1 MVGVSHVE
9 LEAVEVSACFE
20 VECGVGVAEG
30 VVLPGACGAVA
41 GAGAEGAETPFDYQ
55 PRAGF
60 MPSAG
65 CFAHVNHGLSC
76 STGVTVGATTKSVT
90 WAQVVCF
97 ERYEKQK
104 IKRAQ
109 AVKLEPVSVY
119 AVQGSNL

>member
-1 MVGVSHVE
+1 MSHVE
-9 LEAVEVSACFE
+9 LETVEVSTCFE

-30 VVLPGACGAVA
+30 VVLLGACGAVD
-41 GAGAEGAETPFDYQ
+41 GAGAEAPFDYQ

-97 ERYEKQK
+97 ERYEKPK

-109 AVKLEPVSVY
+109 AVKLEPVSAY
-119 AVQGSNL
+119 AVQDSNL